1 VVHTGQNTVRVH
13 LELFDL
19 NDSLP
24 FTFHMC
30 ASIPITRVTYI
41 EDAFSKGKPIGKCN
55 MFVSYC

>member
-1 VVHTGQNTVRVH
+1 
-13 LELFDL
+13 
-19 NDSLP
+19 
-24 FTFHMC
+24 MC